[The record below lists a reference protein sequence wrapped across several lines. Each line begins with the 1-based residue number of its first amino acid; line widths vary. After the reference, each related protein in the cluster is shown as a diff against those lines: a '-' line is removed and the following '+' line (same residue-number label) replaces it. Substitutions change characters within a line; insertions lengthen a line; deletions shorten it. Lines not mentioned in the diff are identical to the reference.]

1 MDAGRYGV
9 FARVH
14 VKEGKIDICRY
25 AICVSHWS
33 LEARGVRSGP
43 NVLWMSWLGD
53 TWLEGRLADSGMIRS
68 TK

>member
-1 MDAGRYGV
+1 MDAGWYGF
-9 FARVH
+9 FARGTCKGRQDRH
-14 VKEGKIDICRY
+14 MPICDMRL
-25 AICVSHWS
+25 A
-33 LEARGVRSGP
+33 LEACGVRSGP